1 MRRHLISPRQE
12 NLSTQNNNIIMA
24 VKHETKIVEL
34 DKLVPYGQNPNIHPH
49 EQIVA
54 LAKSIDTYGQYYPI
68 IVDED
73 MKILCGHGK
82 VLALQHLGHTT
93 GEVRV
98 MHGLTDKQKLK
109 IVIEDNK
116 VQSMSYVDYTK
127 IEDIIR
133 EIGDLDIIGFGT
145 DYLDAIINE
154 TVKDNMGVDF
164 SQPAAAPQSNE
175 HQVASVPEERR
186 DAQDEE
192 RDDIE
197 SGMQPARTMRCPHCG
212 KEITL

>member
-1 MRRHLISPRQE
+1 
-12 NLSTQNNNIIMA
+12 MA

-34 DKLVPYGQNPNIHPH
+34 DKLVPYDKNPNIHPQ

-82 VLALQHLGHTT
+82 VLALQHLGLTT

-116 VQSMSYVDYTK
+116 VQGMSYVDYTK

-133 EIGDLDIIGFGT
+133 EIGELDIIGFGT